1 MSVNGVTSGSHVDYE
16 IYNAGA
22 GATASGSKPEDTVSK
37 PDTGVVY
44 EKSDKTE
51 TDSAKK
57 TYTPNKE
64 LIAKLKSDAEQRTSQ
79 LRSLVEQMMTKQGST
94 FGIANNDSMWK
105 FLAGGNFTV
114 TAAAKAQAQ
123 ADIADDGYWGVNQ
136 TSDRILDFAKAL
148 TGGDPDQIEK
158 MREAFEKGFKQATGT
173 WGKELPSI
181 SSRTYDAV
189 MEKFDKWAEEAK
201 KTTEVKDPTE
211 SQI

>member
-1 MSVNGVTSGSHVDYE
+1 MSVNGVTSGSNVDYE

-57 TYTPNKE
+57 TYAPNKE

-114 TAAAKAQAQ
+114 TAAVKAQAQ

>member
-1 MSVNGVTSGSHVDYE
+1 M
-16 IYNAGA
+16 
-22 GATASGSKPEDTVSK
+22 
-37 PDTGVVY
+37 
-44 EKSDKTE
+44 
-51 TDSAKK
+51 
-57 TYTPNKE
+57 
-64 LIAKLKSDAEQRTSQ
+64 
-79 LRSLVEQMMTKQGST
+79 
-94 FGIANNDSMWK
+94 
-105 FLAGGNFTV
+105 